1 MSGPDIIVG
10 LVFGALPL
18 IVMAVEGYEKIND
31 VIARYRKYS
40 NEAARFSTELST
52 QKAIFHN
59 ECKLLLREVV
69 DDQGLLHEIHEMFSY
84 PVSDG
89 DPKHEI
95 RQKLKNDK
103 NLDRKLSERINAR
116 TNNSYTELVE
126 LLRIINQDLL
136 QIYEE
141 TKYFISS
148 RPSVSV
154 QPSLLSL
161 SAPMLKTG
169 FPSHR
174 ETPTRSKNGYTAF
187 VRNFALP
194 LRKRHSK
201 TRFAA

>member
-1 MSGPDIIVG
+1 MSGPDVIVG

-18 IVMAVEGYEKIND
+18 IVKAVEGYEKIND
-31 VIARYRKYS
+31 VIATYRRYS

-69 DDQGLLHEIHEMFSY
+69 DDQRLLHEIHEMFSH
-84 PVSDG
+84 PVNDG
-89 DPKHEI
+89 DPKHDI
-95 RQKLKNDK
+95 RQRLKNDE

-116 TNNSYTELVE
+116 TDNSYTELVE

-141 TKYFISS
+141 TKYYISS
-148 RPSVSV
+148 RPSVSA
-154 QPSLLSL
+154 LLSL
-161 SAPMLKTG
+161 SAPMLKTD

-174 ETPTRSKNGYTAF
+174 GTPTRSENGYTAF
-187 VRNFALP
+187 VRNFASR